1 MRYVKSLAFSVKKKT
16 VVADCRSLADRIVER
31 HIKTSLDLIVL
42 AMLNGEPM
50 YGYKIIAAIH
60 KKFGVLL
67 SPGSLYPLLHLLE
80 ENKLIESRFQE
91 GKIVYVATS
100 DGKKRFQSAF
110 VAYKTAMRKMENFIK
125 LNGENSP

>member
-1 MRYVKSLAFSVKKKT
+1 MKSLTFSVKKKT
-16 VVADCRSLADRIVER
+16 TVADWGSLENRIVER
-31 HIKTSLDLIVL
+31 HVKTSLDLIVL

-110 VAYKTAMRKMENFIK
+110 MAYKSAMRKMENFIK
-125 LNGENSP
+125 LNGEISP

>member
-1 MRYVKSLAFSVKKKT
+1 VRYVKSLAFSVKKKT